1 MGMLNVVDREGR
13 IIGKDTR
20 ENIHKEGLL
29 HREVHVWF
37 YTPKGEIIFQ
47 LRGKD
52 KDTFPNLL
60 DATVGGHV
68 ELNSDFVDTALK
80 EMLEETGV
88 KAEEK
93 DLRLITTLRKRTKDA
108 ATGKVNNVIRA
119 IYAYEFQD
127 PLESLKVEGREAQK
141 FEAWLIEDLLRGLDD
156 ADKKRFIASML
167 EKDYLDIY
175 KKIGRNAEEIV

>member
-1 MGMLNVVDREGR
+1 MLNLVDENGN

-20 ENIHKEGLL
+20 ENIHRKGLL

-37 YTPKGEIIFQ
+37 YTPRGEIIFQ

-68 ELNSDFVDTALK
+68 EIGVDFSDAALK

-88 KAEEK
+88 KAEK
-93 DLRLITTLRKRTKDA
+93 DDLRLITKLRKRAKDPV
-108 ATGKVNNVIRA
+108 TGMINNAIRA
-119 IYAYEFQD
+119 IYAYKFEGNLD
-127 PLESLKVEGREAQK
+127 ELKVEGEKAQGFEKWSIDELLKGLSRE
-141 FEAWLIEDLLRGLDD
+141 EE
-156 ADKKRFIASML
+156 KRFVSTML
-167 EKDYLDIY
+167 SKEYLDIY
-175 KKIGRNAEEIV
+175 KKILELLAKE

>member
-20 ENIHKEGLL
+20 ENIHKKGLL

-47 LRGKD
+47 LRGKC

-68 ELNSDFVDTALK
+68 ELNSDFLDTALK

-88 KAEEK
+88 KAEK
-93 DLRLITTLRKRTKDA
+93 SNLRLITTLHKQAKDP
-108 ATGKVNNVIRA
+108 ATGKSNNVIRA
-119 IYAYEFQD
+119 IYAYQFEGG
-127 PLESLKVEGREAQK
+127 LESLKMEEGEAQR
-141 FEAWLIEDLLRGLDD
+141 FEKWSIEDLLMGLDD
-156 ADKKRFIASML
+156 TDKKRFIASML
-167 EKDYLDIY
+167 EKDYLEIY
-175 KKIGRNAEEIV
+175 KKIRGLPPR